1 VAAYIDTS
9 ALAKW
14 YLNEARSD
22 DFEAYLREVDR
33 PTISS
38 LTVVETRSLLSRHR
52 RMGHL
57 SDRQEQE
64 VFAQFQQDLEEG
76 IISSLPV
83 RDRDVLAATH
93 ILGRLLDRPLR
104 TLDAIH
110 LALCEAAGLSELATA
125 DKIMAAA
132 AADLGLDVAR
142 FD

>member
-57 SDRQEQE
+57 TDRQELE
-64 VFAQFQQDLEEG
+64 VFAQFQQDIEEG
-76 IISSLPV
+76 IISLLPV
-83 RDRDVLAATH
+83 RDRNVLAATH
-93 ILGRLLDRPLR
+93 LLGRLVE
-104 TLDAIH
+104 IH
-110 LALCEAAGLSELATA
+110 LTICQAAGLTELATA

-132 AADLGLDVAR
+132 AADLGLEVAR